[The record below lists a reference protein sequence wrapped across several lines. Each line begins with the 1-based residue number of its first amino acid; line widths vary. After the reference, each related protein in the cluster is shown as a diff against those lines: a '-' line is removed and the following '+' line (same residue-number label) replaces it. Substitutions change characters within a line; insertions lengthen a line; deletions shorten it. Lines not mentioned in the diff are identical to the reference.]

1 MSEGE
6 AYGRYRL
13 LGRIGRGASG
23 EVFKAKSF
31 GVEGFEKTLVVKRL
45 LPELARDTR
54 FVEEFVAHTRL
65 AVRLSHSNVAQ
76 VFDLGRVDAPGG
88 ASYFTAGEYVAGLDL
103 RRLLARMRELS
114 EPVAVELVLFLGAE
128 LCKAL
133 DHAHRRQDESMRPL
147 GVVHGDVGPS
157 NVLLSWDGEV
167 KLADFC
173 VALPLYELARR
184 DPEQLGRIADKLG
197 RASPELCAGKPV
209 DARSDLFSLGAL
221 LYELLAGRPPFSG
234 DGAVATRARVLE
246 GRYEPLDRARPDVA
260 AEVVDLVHRA
270 LAADPAKRTESAA
283 RMHEELLA
291 LSYTVAGRFGASEL
305 GDLLERCQ
313 EAPAAPV
320 PEATLESALGHASGL
335 FRIPTVESVAPPP
348 PGPATALEK
357 LAELGSARDVSGLVL
372 SFSGQAAPAL
382 FERAREIVTRY
393 GGREAEAGSS
403 EVAALFGVMPV
414 DSRDTEN
421 AVRCGLVLL
430 RALGPLAELSV
441 GVETGRLKDAG
452 PDESRNALL
461 DASRR
466 LAALASRRVVISPS
480 AAHNVRGAFGLEP
493 IDKTGKD
500 GWLVGEA
507 RPTAVAGSFVG
518 RAAEL
523 RKMAELLSLAS
534 RKKLQV
540 VGITGPHGV
549 GKTRLLSET
558 ERRLGRGTF
567 NIGVYMAVCP
577 PRGRELPASGIAS
590 MLRTLCGVRDGDPPE
605 LIVAVEPRLRALGL
619 RDDEVSAV
627 LSLLGVARGGA
638 DTAAALKSAVI
649 RAFASLAEDRL
660 HVFVWDDAHEMDSE
674 SAELVRTAAE
684 RLAHSRIVLALCG
697 RSLQEQGTSELSS
710 YTEITVS
717 DLSSEEVE
725 SLIADRLSV
734 SEVPKALTDFVR
746 ERAGGH
752 PMFVEEL
759 LHEAHESDAVAV
771 RGGRVV
777 NLELGGAI
785 AVPRPLRAL
794 LGDRVRRLPES
805 ERGLLVAAA
814 VLGAPVDLAVLATM
828 LDLPLGTVNAL
839 ADSLAERQLLVRQG
853 PVEVGFASPLLSEV
867 MLSELTPDVRME
879 LHQQAANAYQI
890 ALGPRTEEQSALIGH
905 HLAEAGETDRAAGFF
920 ATSGLFQL
928 EARRLDIAA
937 VHLARALDLA
947 DLANRDGTQ
956 LSEWVAA
963 LSSAVRHVRSGANL
977 PPLIQRLS
985 GWLVLARRV
994 DARLRGQ
1001 MTIDLALALAA
1012 LHRYKEARRL
1022 LQRAADSASHWPE
1035 LSRAALTAEAEI
1047 ATRQGEFKLAVQA
1060 LNRVWELGPGDASDE
1075 HRILVAT
1082 AQAEAGAGQFDEAL
1096 QALDRAQSLA
1106 GADDPVLS
1114 GERAKVRALISGFQG
1129 DWASCA
1135 RASEQAAEQMR
1146 ERGLMHEVAVNLHNQ
1161 GDALIRVGD
1170 RPRAYAALQASLAA
1184 AEEINSE
1191 RMVNLDTMM
1200 LAYLDAVKGS
1210 EDARQVLGQRIAR
1223 AEMQRWTWDV
1233 VTGRYLLGKLY
1244 AERGDAV
1251 AARRELGL
1259 ARSMAVSSDNRPL
1272 VTDCDTE
1279 LKKLGPA

>member
-1 MSEGE
+1 M
-6 AYGRYRL
+6 
-13 LGRIGRGASG
+13 
-23 EVFKAKSF
+23 
-31 GVEGFEKTLVVKRL
+31 
-45 LPELARDTR
+45 
-54 FVEEFVAHTRL
+54 
-65 AVRLSHSNVAQ
+65 
-76 VFDLGRVDAPGG
+76 
-88 ASYFTAGEYVAGLDL
+88 
-103 RRLLARMRELS
+103 
-114 EPVAVELVLFLGAE
+114 
-128 LCKAL
+128 
-133 DHAHRRQDESMRPL
+133 
-147 GVVHGDVGPS
+147 
-157 NVLLSWDGEV
+157 
-167 KLADFC
+167 
-173 VALPLYELARR
+173 
-184 DPEQLGRIADKLG
+184 
-197 RASPELCAGKPV
+197 

-221 LYELLAGRPPFSG
+221 LYELLSGRPPFAGNSAK
-234 DGAVATRARVLE
+234 DTQARVLD
-246 GRYEPLDRARPDVA
+246 GRFEPLDAARSDVPV
-260 AEVVDLVHRA
+260 EVVDLVHRA
-270 LAADPAKRTESAA
+270 LAADPAKRTDSAA
-283 RMHEELLA
+283 HMHEELLA
-291 LSYTVAGRFGASEL
+291 LSYTVAGRFGAADL
-305 GDLLERCQ
+305 GELLERCQ

-335 FRIPTVESVAPPP
+335 FKLPPLEPADIPPAPEEPTL
-348 PGPATALEK
+348 AALEK
-357 LAELGSARDVSGLVL
+357 LGELGSARDVSSLVL
-372 SFSGQAAPAL
+372 SFSGKAAPAL

-393 GGREAEAGSS
+393 GGREAHAGGS
-403 EVAALFGVMPV
+403 EVAALFGAMPG

-421 AVRCGLVLL
+421 AIRCGLVLL

-441 GVETGRLKDAG
+441 GVETGRLKLDDQGAG
-452 PDESRNALL
+452 PDEARDALL
-461 DASRR
+461 SASR
-466 LAALASRRVVISPS
+466 ALTQRASRRVVISPS
-480 AAHNVRGAFGLEP
+480 AAHAVRGAFALEP
-493 IDKTGKD
+493 IGKNGKD
-500 GWLVGEA
+500 GWLVGDA
-507 RPTAVAGSFVG
+507 RPAAVAGRFVG
-518 RAAEL
+518 RTAEL

-567 NIGVYMAVCP
+567 NIGLYMAACP
-577 PRGRELPASGIAS
+577 PRGRELPSSGIAA

-638 DTAAALKSAVI
+638 DTAAALKSGVT

-660 HVFVWDDAHEMDSE
+660 HVFVWDDAQEMDSE
-674 SAELVRTAAE
+674 SAELVRAAAE
-684 RLAHSRIVLALCG
+684 RLASSRIVLALCG
-697 RSLQEQGTSELSS
+697 RSLQEQGFDELPG
-710 YTEITVS
+710 YTEVGVS
-717 DLSSEEVE
+717 DLEPEEVE
-725 SLIADRLSV
+725 KVIAARLGI
-734 SEVPKALTDFVR
+734 SEVPSALTNFVR

-759 LHEAHESDAVAV
+759 LHEAQESGAVVV

-777 NLELGGAI
+777 TLELDGAI

-805 ERGLLVAAA
+805 ERGLLIAAA
-814 VLGAPVDLAVLATM
+814 ILGAPVDLAVLATM
-828 LDLPLGTVNAL
+828 LDLPLGAVNAL

-867 MLSELTPDVRME
+867 LLGELTPDLRME

-963 LSSAVRHVRSGANL
+963 LSSAVRHVRAGANL
-977 PPLIQRLS
+977 PPLVQRLS
-985 GWLVLARRV
+985 GWLVLARRI

-1060 LNRVWELGPGDASDE
+1060 LNRARELGPGDASDE

-1096 QALDRAQSLA
+1096 RALDRAQGLA

-1146 ERGLMHEVAVNLHNQ
+1146 ARGLMHEVAVNLHNQ
-1161 GDALIRVGD
+1161 GDALIHVGEL
-1170 RPRAYAALQASLAA
+1170 PRAYAALQASLAA

-1200 LAYLDAVKGS
+1200 LAYLDALKGS
-1210 EDARQVLGQRIAR
+1210 EEARQVLGQRIAR

-1244 AERGDAV
+1244 VERGDEA

-1259 ARSMAVSSDNRPL
+1259 ARNMAVSTDNRPL
-1272 VTDCDTE
+1272 VADCDTE
-1279 LKKLGPA
+1279 LGKLSK